1 MQFTVLNWFV
11 IFIYFYKLYLSPR
24 LICFC
29 ILLTKQGLPL
39 WGKKIEASK
48 ASMWKKGESGS
59 LSCVQLFWDPMEY
72 SPPGCSVYGILQAKI
87 LEQVSITFS
96 RESSQPRDRTQVSC
110 IAGRFYTIWATR
122 ETPIH
127 CMCCAVLSHFSHVWL
142 FVTLWTVPP
151 KAPLSMGFSRQE
163 YCSGLPCPPPG
174 ELPDP
179 GIEPAAPVAPAL
191 QADSLPLS
199 HTV

>member
-59 LSCVQLFWDPMEY
+59 LSCVQLFWDPMDC
-72 SPPGCSVYGILQAKI
+72 SPAGFSIHGIFQARV
-87 LEQVSITFS
+87 LEWVAISFS
-96 RESSQPRDRTQVSC
+96 QGSSQLRDWTWVSRIVNRC
-110 IAGRFYTIWATR
+110 FTVWATR
-122 ETPIH
+122 ESGGIRNKQRGANNSKYPDIQINLKPN
-127 CMCCAVLSHFSHVWL
+127 ME
-142 FVTLWTVPP
+142 P
-151 KAPLSMGFSRQE
+151 KL
-163 YCSGLPCPPPG
+163 
-174 ELPDP
+174 
-179 GIEPAAPVAPAL
+179 
-191 QADSLPLS
+191 
-199 HTV
+199 